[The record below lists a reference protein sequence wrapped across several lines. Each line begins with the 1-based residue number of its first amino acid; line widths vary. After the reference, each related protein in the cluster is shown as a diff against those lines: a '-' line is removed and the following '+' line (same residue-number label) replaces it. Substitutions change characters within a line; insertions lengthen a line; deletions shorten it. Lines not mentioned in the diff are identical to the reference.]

1 MTPGG
6 TQSTSPS
13 RGVLD
18 TSVFIAL
25 EGGRPLRRDTLP
37 TEFVSTV
44 ITYAELSA
52 GVISAQTAE
61 LRAGRL
67 RTLTQI
73 ASMPILGVD
82 VRAAEHWA
90 RLRVHIRD
98 TGRRMNV
105 NDAWIAAIALAH
117 DLPVVTQD
125 DDFDALAKFPDLKV
139 IRM

>member
-1 MTPGG
+1 
-6 TQSTSPS
+6 
-13 RGVLD
+13 VLD

-25 EGGRPLRRDTLP
+25 EGGRPLRRESLP
-37 TEFVSTV
+37 AEFVSTV
-44 ITYAELSA
+44 ITYGELSA

-67 RTLTQI
+67 RTLTQV

-98 TGRRMNV
+98 LGRRMNV

-117 DLPVVTQD
+117 DLPIVTQD
-125 DDFDALAKFPDLKV
+125 DDFDALAKFPGLRV
-139 IRM
+139 IRV

>member
-1 MTPGG
+1 M
-6 TQSTSPS
+6 
-13 RGVLD
+13 
-18 TSVFIAL
+18 
-25 EGGRPLRRDTLP
+25 RRESLP
-37 TEFVSTV
+37 AEFVSTV

-67 RTLTQI
+67 RTLTQV
-73 ASMPILGVD
+73 ASMPILGID
-82 VRAAEHWA
+82 VRAAEQWA

-98 TGRRMNV
+98 LGRRMNT

-125 DDFDALAKFPDLKV
+125 GDFDALARFPGLTV
-139 IRM
+139 IRV